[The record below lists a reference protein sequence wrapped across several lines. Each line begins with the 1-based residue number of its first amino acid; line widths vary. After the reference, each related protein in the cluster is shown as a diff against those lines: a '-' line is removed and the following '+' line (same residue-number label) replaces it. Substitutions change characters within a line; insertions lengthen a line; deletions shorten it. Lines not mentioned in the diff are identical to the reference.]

1 MSSIADRH
9 PKAYEIATT
18 RIDPAK
24 MSWIDNKADLLA
36 IVDSITADVL
46 HGHDLDHL
54 DPFLLAILQDYV
66 ANVLVQ
72 LDADL
77 GWDVPGQSDQFEDAL
92 LAFLGR
98 RWVYFKATGRLR

>member
-24 MSWIDNKADLLA
+24 MSWIGNKDDLLA
-36 IVDSITADVL
+36 IVDAVTADVL

-54 DPFLLAILQDYV
+54 DPFLLGVLQEYV
-66 ANVLVQ
+66 AGVLVQ
-72 LDADL
+72 LDDEL
-77 GWDVPGQSDQFEDAL
+77 GWDVPGQSDTFEDAL

-98 RWVYFKATGRLR
+98 RWVFFKATGRLR